1 MVKYQELVS
10 YIVAQDPDVESFYS
24 TTGGNM
30 FGPGGATGR
39 LMINLLP
46 RRQRV
51 ATVADIVNR
60 TRPKLS
66 GIPGLRVSLSIPAA
80 IRVGGRMSKSA
91 DHYTPHGPHTKQTYE
106 ATPHR

>member
-80 IRVGGRMSKSA
+80 IRVGGPLSKSA
-91 DHYTPHGPHTKQTYE
+91 GPGGPKSTRPNSNHPCNPY
-106 ATPHR
+106 